1 MKSVHENEHE
11 DRRWAFE
18 CAPLANG
25 YSECS
30 WTGYV
35 NDWDDPMNFV
45 CPGTGGVVS
54 GMESEHNNH
63 HEDRMYGVYFFLKT
77 DMPLYIRFCLTNL

>member
-11 DRRWAFE
+11 DRRWSFE

-63 HEDRMYGVYFFLKT
+63 HEDRMYGV
-77 DMPLYIRFCLTNL
+77 